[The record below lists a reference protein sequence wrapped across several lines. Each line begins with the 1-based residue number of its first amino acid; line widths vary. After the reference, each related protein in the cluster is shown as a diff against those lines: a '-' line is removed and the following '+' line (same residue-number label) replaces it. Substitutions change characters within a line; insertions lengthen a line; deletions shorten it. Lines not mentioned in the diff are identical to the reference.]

1 MVTFDLVVEGYRG
14 VRYPVPLQ
22 AVENPAGHRETHD
35 TEDGLQRERER
46 NTKHNTSRVMY
57 STITTVYHMTQ
68 RQCCMI
74 F

>member
-35 TEDGLQRERER
+35 TEDGLQRER
-46 NTKHNTSRVMY
+46 NTKHDTSRVMY
-57 STITTVYHMTQ
+57 STITSVNHMTKTNAVQ
-68 RQCCMI
+68 

>member
-35 TEDGLQRERER
+35 TEDRLQREREKLKTQHLQGHVQYH
-46 NTKHNTSRVMY
+46 NHCLSHDTKDNAVR
-57 STITTVYHMTQ
+57 
-68 RQCCMI
+68 